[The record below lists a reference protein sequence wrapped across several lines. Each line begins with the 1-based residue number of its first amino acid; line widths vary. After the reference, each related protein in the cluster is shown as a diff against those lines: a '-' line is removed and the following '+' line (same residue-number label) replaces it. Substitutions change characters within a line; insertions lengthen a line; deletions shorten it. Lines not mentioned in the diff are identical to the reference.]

1 MRRTARFYVTKLPV
15 FTIRGKLIIYAL
27 EIVAAAVLLTSMPP
41 WEWWAQAGLASL
53 AAVGVTLAALLGSS
67 IAIAIEGLVTATRQ
81 IGAGDYDHPVYVG
94 TSDELG
100 ALGREI
106 DHMRVTLR
114 EKVRQLEDL
123 ARDLEQKVAE
133 RTEALRA
140 ANDRLSL
147 IQKVANAVNSSLD
160 FQKIFEAVVEGTRQL
175 VDFEQASIAR
185 ITDPQTATVFAIS
198 GTPSALQEGR
208 KISLP
213 SSRFSDVL
221 ERRQPAVFD
230 VPLGRVTTD
239 TLSMSAI
246 RREIVLPLVV
256 GDQVIGT
263 FNLGSRRRDAFAA
276 GEIEVLSQ
284 IAAELGVA
292 LAQAEAY
299 EREHQAAQKLKE
311 LSDLKSEFV
320 SKVSHEL
327 RTPLTSIMGAADNL
341 LDDIAGP
348 IAERPRLYLVRI
360 KENGD
365 RLLRLINELLD
376 LARIEAGREEIR
388 AIRFRLDTLIQETLD
403 TLKPLAAER
412 GVALDAPT
420 PSPLVIH
427 ADRDKISRVLINL
440 VQNGIKFTPSG
451 GRVAVA
457 ASEEGASVK
466 LTVSDNGPG
475 IPPGELGRI
484 FDKFHQVRRPRG
496 PGGPGSGLGL
506 PISRQLVEMHGGRLT
521 VESVQGKGSTFTVVL
536 PASED
541 HGEPSVAERQT
552 WHAS

>member
-1 MRRTARFYVTKLPV
+1 V
-15 FTIRGKLIIYAL
+15 FTIRGKLLIFAL
-27 EIVAAAVLLTSMPP
+27 EIVAAAILLMSMPP

-53 AAVGVTLAALLGSS
+53 AILAVVLAAMLGRS
-67 IAIAIEGLVTATRQ
+67 IAIGIERLVAATRR
-81 IGAGDYDHPVYVG
+81 IGDGDYDHPVYVE

-100 ALGREI
+100 TLGHEI
-106 DHMRVTLR
+106 DHMRVLLSD
-114 EKVRQLEDL
+114 KVRQLEEL
-123 ARDLEQKVAE
+123 ARELERKVAQ

-147 IQKVANAVNSSLD
+147 VHQVANAVNSSLD
-160 FQKIFEAVVEGTRQL
+160 FQRIFEAVVEGTRRL

-198 GTPSALQEGR
+198 GDPNTLQQGKKIAL
-208 KISLP
+208 P
-213 SSRFSDVL
+213 ASRFSEVV
-221 ERRQPAVFD
+221 ERRRPAVFD
-230 VPLGRVTTD
+230 VPSGRVTAD

-246 RREIVLPLVV
+246 RREVVLPLVV

-263 FNLGSRRRDAFAA
+263 FNLGSRRRAAFSAA
-276 GEIEVLSQ
+276 EIEVLSQ

-299 EREHQAAQKLKE
+299 ERQHEAAQKLKE

-341 LDDIAGP
+341 LDGIAGP
-348 IAERPRLYLVRI
+348 VGERPRAYLTRI
-360 KENGD
+360 KENSD

-376 LARIEAGREEIR
+376 LARIEAGKEEIH
-388 AIRFRLDTLIQETLD
+388 ASRFRLDTLIEETLD

-412 GVALDAPT
+412 GVALAAPT
-420 PSPLVIH
+420 PPPLVIR

-451 GRVAVA
+451 GRVEVA
-457 ASEEGASVK
+457 ASDEGTWAK
-466 LTVSDNGPG
+466 LAVSDSGAG
-475 IPPGELGRI
+475 IPQNELERI
-484 FDKFHQVRRPRG
+484 FDKFHQVKRPRV
-496 PGGPGSGLGL
+496 PGGPGTGLGL

-521 VESVQGKGSTFTVVL
+521 VESTQGKGSTFTVVL
-536 PASED
+536 PMS
-541 HGEPSVAERQT
+541 AERDRPSEAGRET
-552 WHAS
+552 WHVS